1 MKTKTRTNHC
11 LSQLAVSLAFASL
24 VTGCATNQTS
34 PKQVQLTHP
43 TTEKPVVAVLPFD
56 NSKQYQEAKPAGAAA
71 APGSTT
77 NAAAAKGGS
86 PGDVKK
92 FEKTFFTARLINTLR
107 SNSAIGNAYFTT
119 NPTPGADFNVAGRV
133 KKSDGKMT
141 VIALTIKS
149 ADGKKLWSNTFS
161 VNTTSAQYRPK
172 VDPSAVLWAQA
183 AAAIAKIPQKPGQ
196 FAASRTIGYA
206 NNAAITVNDKRA
218 STAGEAASVERQQM
232 LEPVTKK
239 LLTYAPTASDK
250 YLLWQKEST
259 PLVEARSAEKVQTGI
274 NVGLQILSAATMAG
288 GAYTGNS
295 FATQAA
301 GQNMISASNNI
312 QVSAAKIQEINKTL
326 VDASRA
332 FDEYKGGSLT
342 VRIFGT
348 VYQLHGSLAQQQNE
362 FCKIVAEQLAKVEG

>member
-1 MKTKTRTNHC
+1 MNTHKHSNR
-11 LSQLAVSLAFASL
+11 LSELATSLALAAL
-24 VTGCATNQTS
+24 VTGCATNQAS
-34 PKQVQLTHP
+34 PKQVQLTHA

-56 NSKQYQEAKPAGAAA
+56 NSKQFQEAKPVAPAA
-71 APGSTT
+71 APGSTIT
-77 NAAAAKGGS
+77 TAKGGT

-92 FEKTFFTARLINTLR
+92 FEKNYFAARLINNLR
-107 SNSAIGNAYFTT
+107 GNGAIGNAYFTT
-119 NPTPGADFNVAGRV
+119 DPTPGADFNVVGRV

-141 VIALTIKS
+141 VIALTVKS

-172 VDPSAVLWAQA
+172 VDPSAVLWSQA

-196 FAASRTIGYA
+196 FAASRTLGYA
-206 NNAAITVNDKRA
+206 KNPAITVNDKHA
-218 STAGEAASVERQQM
+218 SMAGEAASVERQQL

-239 LLTYAPTASDK
+239 LLTYAPVAADK

-274 NVGLQILSAATMAG
+274 NIGLEILSAATMAAG
-288 GAYTGNS
+288 SYSGNS
-295 FATQAA
+295 YATQAA
-301 GQNMISASNNI
+301 GQNMIQASNNI

-348 VYQLHGSLAQQQNE
+348 VYQLHGSLAQQQTE
-362 FCKIVAEQLAKVEG
+362 FCKIVAEQLAKGGG